1 MLWIISLTRVLL
13 NLTPVSLFSCI
24 PFQPSLSLVFSLGTS
39 SCAFGLRG
47 GPLSCDL
54 AHPSAHTHKHTHTH
68 THTHTHSE
76 SALGAQMHLEDTY
89 SIILS
94 ALTAHSDCA
103 HLLWHTHHTA
113 QMHRGNYELHIL
125 FSFFFNTQQSLVH
138 TRSQSATDT
147 SRHSL
152 RTFLHTLQ
160 TESQPLCNPAQ
171 SNPLRDQSSQNFPT
185 CPRSFFFFF
194 LVSALLPLRGGSCP
208 LTLIL
213 ELALRTQLTQKV
225 LSRNE
230 LAQWTSFHGRCVTEQ
245 VELESYGVMEGLVK
259 KDSLWDGDVCL

>member
-54 AHPSAHTHKHTHTH
+54 AHPSAHTNTHTH
-68 THTHTHSE
+68 THTHTHIVRALSE
-76 SALGAQMHLEDTY
+76 PKCTWRTHTRLYSLLWQPTATVHTYCDTLIIQRRCTEGIMSCTFCSHSFLTPSRASSIHALRAPRILPDT
-89 SIILS
+89 LS
-94 ALTAHSDCA
+94 ARFCA
-103 HLLWHTHHTA
+103 PFRPKASLYVTLRSLIRCVTSPVKTSLL
-113 QMHRGNYELHIL
+113 
-125 FSFFFNTQQSLVH
+125 VP
-138 TRSQSATDT
+138 D
-147 SRHSL
+147 
-152 RTFLHTLQ
+152 
-160 TESQPLCNPAQ
+160 P
-171 SNPLRDQSSQNFPT
+171 
-185 CPRSFFFFF
+185 FFFF

-225 LSRNE
+225 LSHNE